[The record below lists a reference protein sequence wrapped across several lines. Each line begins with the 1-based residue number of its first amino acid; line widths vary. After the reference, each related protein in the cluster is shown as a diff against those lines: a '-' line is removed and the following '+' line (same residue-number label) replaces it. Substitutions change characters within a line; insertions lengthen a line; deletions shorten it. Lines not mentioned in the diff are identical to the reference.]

1 MNINREL
8 KKMRKNAEIVEHGI
22 EKTRSY
28 IKEDPH
34 SKVDWE
40 KILKAQCNLLDAIHE
55 YICDLVIE
63 KENRP
68 FWKKLF
74 RK

>member
-1 MNINREL
+1 MNLNREL
-8 KKMRKNAEIVEHGI
+8 KTMRKRAEIVEKAI
-22 EKTRSY
+22 EDNRAFAKKHPESV
-28 IKEDPH
+28 
-34 SKVDWE
+34 VDWA
-40 KILKAQCNLLDAIHE
+40 KINESMEVLLDAIHE

-68 FWKKLF
+68 FWKKLL